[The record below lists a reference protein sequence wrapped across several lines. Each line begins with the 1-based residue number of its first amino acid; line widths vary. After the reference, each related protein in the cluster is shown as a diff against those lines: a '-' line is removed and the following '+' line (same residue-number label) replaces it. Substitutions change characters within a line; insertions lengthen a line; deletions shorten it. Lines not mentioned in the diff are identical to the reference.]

1 MHYIVYSIAK
11 LTCLHA
17 HLFVFLIMKNLI
29 LIGLLCLVSSFLY
42 SQKIDLGSSDKSYQR
57 SFLKVIGQNSKGI
70 FILKSS
76 STFNSKQEQVR
87 LRDNKAELMLV
98 GNNLNTLWSYSLTNI
113 NPEADIQDVCIFNDS
128 LYLFYALINKE
139 YNKNGLFVQK
149 INATKGMLDSAP
161 ILLDEISFDKKR
173 NRGMFY
179 IKKSKDG
186 KLICSMY
193 KQTDS
198 ENEKLN
204 ISISVFD
211 SSFAKTWS
219 HKYKTDYYD
228 GVLFL
233 NDFKLSNDGKA
244 FILTSLDLDKKLL
257 RDKKYTLNV
266 CSPENEKI
274 ISISIILDKYF
285 INDLKMEI
293 DYINN
298 QVVLAGFYSELNSF
312 SSAGITY
319 VRISLFDFKPKLF
332 TESFKA
338 KFLNEFNT
346 ERTVN
351 RGTELINY
359 YIDKIILRT
368 DGGVILLS
376 ESNYVTESTNYNSY
390 YQLYTTSYTYHY
402 DNILLFSINP
412 NGKIHWE
419 SIVRKNQV
427 SEDDA
432 AFYSSYIVNLDSDK
446 LNIIYN
452 KYIRKSTDIIC
463 CTINNRGENS
473 EKVIIKENDHL
484 LLMPGGGK
492 QISAD
497 QIIIPCIQKNKT
509 NFIRVTY

>member
-1 MHYIVYSIAK
+1 
-11 LTCLHA
+11 
-17 HLFVFLIMKNLI
+17 MKNFILI
-29 LIGLLCLVSSFLY
+29 LLFSFSSSFLFA
-42 SQKIDLGSSDKSYQR
+42 QKIDLGNPDKSYQR
-57 SFLKVIGQNSKGI
+57 TFIKVIGQNNKGI
-70 FILKSS
+70 FIIKSS
-76 STFNSKQEQVR
+76 STFNSKQDQIR

-98 GNNLNTLWSYSLTNI
+98 GNNLNTIWTYSLTNI
-113 NPEADIQDVCIFNDS
+113 NAEADIQDICIFNDS

-139 YNKNGLFVQK
+139 FNKNELFAQK
-149 INATKGMLDSAP
+149 INSTRGIPDTAP
-161 ILLDEISFDKKR
+161 ILLDAITFDKKR

-179 IKKSKDG
+179 VKKSKNN
-186 KLICSMY
+186 KSICSMY
-193 KQTDS
+193 KQNDTED
-198 ENEKLN
+198 EKLN
-204 ISISVFD
+204 ISINVFD
-211 SSFAKTWS
+211 STFVKSWG

-266 CSPENEKI
+266 CSPGNDKI
-274 ISISIILDKYF
+274 ISTTIILDKYF

-293 DYINN
+293 DYINR
-298 QVVLAGFYSELNSF
+298 QIVMAGFYSELNSF

-319 VRISLFDFKPKLF
+319 VKISLDDFKPKLF

-432 AFYSSYIVNLDSDK
+432 AFYSSYIVNLDADK

-452 KYIRKSTDIIC
+452 KYIRKSTDIIS

-473 EKVIIKENDHL
+473 EKVIIKENDNI